1 MANKANTNDT
11 TPRLITSARP
21 APATGYK
28 VPGPASCVG
37 QVLLAALT
45 GATSAQL
52 GAAYLAA
59 QRTPDPAK
67 ALCWGSWYMQDY
79 AGALCTYGYNVYLDA
94 NGVYT
99 VRGPDVSKDWTLDA
113 LAAVDSRHAKW
124 AIQTINVLI
133 GAGQHAG
140 KLPRKAHVDRVRRV
154 ATKRNAMAS
163 ATKRN
168 ASAKARAKLAA
179 KLDATK

>member
-1 MANKANTNDT
+1 MTTKNDS
-11 TPRLITSARP
+11 TPTLITKARP

-67 ALCWGSWYMQDY
+67 ALCWGTWYTSDY
-79 AGALCTYGYNVYLDA
+79 AGALCTYGYSTYLDV

-99 VRGPDVSKDWTLDA
+99 VKGPSVSKAWITDA
-113 LAAVDSRHAKW
+113 KASVDGAHKRWSIK
-124 AIQTINVLI
+124 TINVLI

-140 KLPRKAHVDRVRRV
+140 KLPRKAHADRV
-154 ATKRNAMAS
+154 TKLAAKRKAMPTAR
-163 ATKRN
+163 KRQP
-168 ASAKARAKLAA
+168 SAKARAKAIKA
-179 KLDATK
+179 IKALDATS